1 MSKKKKKPFK
11 FTFKVFLRIL
21 LFFIV
26 LIMLLFYLFSL
37 IEKKQKKTII
47 KNNNN
52 SPSVLGD
59 ETVNNIYEKLPSN
72 IKESID
78 SVSQNSAIIYVENKI
93 EEIKEQ
99 GGQFVQNQI
108 KEIKKALLKVF
119 FQNINKS
126 IENTYENMVNDID
139 KE

>member
-1 MSKKKKKPFK
+1 
-11 FTFKVFLRIL
+11 
-21 LFFIV
+21 
-26 LIMLLFYLFSL
+26 MLLFYLFSL

-78 SVSQNSAIIYVENKI
+78 GVSQNSAIIYVENKI

-108 KEIKKALLKVF
+108 KKIKKALLKVF